1 MVTLLS
7 AYETSRGNGDMAT
20 ISIASDKGGPG
31 ETTTAILVGAELALD
46 GYTVAIIDT
55 DLNQQAAAFVTKAQ
69 IPGLSVYADVREEN
83 VLPTIKKA
91 EAMCDIVIIDLP
103 GGSST
108 LAIKAL
114 CCSHLV
120 LVPSQPN
127 LPDVKAAMK
136 TIGQVNDAEAMAKVS
151 IARALVWTRF
161 KPGFE
166 SRSARYVRETMERE
180 EGLLILKCALL
191 ERAAFSEIHITGK
204 VPRQTEPSGGAAANV
219 TSLTGEILAQLAMLK
234 AAA

>member
-1 MVTLLS
+1 LS
-7 AYETSRGNGDMAT
+7 KSAGMAT

-31 ETTTAILVGAELALD
+31 KTTTAILLGAELALD
-46 GYTVAIIDT
+46 GYAVAIIDT

-83 VLPTIKKA
+83 VLPTLKRA
-91 EAMCDIVIIDLP
+91 EAECDIVIIDLP

-120 LVPSQPN
+120 LVPAQPN

-136 TIGQVNDAEAMAKVS
+136 TIAQVNDAEAMAKAP

-166 SRSARYVRETMERE
+166 SRSAKYVRETMERE
-180 EGLLILKCALL
+180 EGLPILKCALM

-204 VPRQTEPSGGAAANV
+204 VPRQIEPNGGAAANV
-219 TSLTGEILAQLAMLK
+219 ASLTAEILAQLAILK

>member
-1 MVTLLS
+1 MP
-7 AYETSRGNGDMAT
+7 T

-31 ETTTAILVGAELALD
+31 KTTTAILVGAELALD

-55 DLNQQAAAFVTKAQ
+55 DLNQQAAAFVNKAN
-69 IPGLSVYADVREEN
+69 IPGLTVYADVREDN
-83 VLPTIKKA
+83 VLPTLKKA
-91 EAMCDIVIIDLP
+91 EKVAEIVIIDLP

-136 TIGQVNDAEAMAKVS
+136 TIGQVDDAEAMAKVK

-161 KPGFE
+161 RPGYE
-166 SRSARYVRETMERE
+166 SRSARYVRETVEKE
-180 EGLLILKCALL
+180 KGLIILKCAVM
-191 ERAAFSEIHITGK
+191 ERAAFSEIHITGQ
-204 VPRQTEPSGGAAANV
+204 VPRQTDPKGGPAANIA
-219 TSLTGEILAQLAMLK
+219 SLTAEILEQLASLK

>member
-1 MVTLLS
+1 V
-7 AYETSRGNGDMAT
+7 AT
-20 ISIASDKGGPG
+20 ISIGSDKGGPG
-31 ETTTAILVGAELALD
+31 KTTTAILLGAELALD

-55 DLNQQAAAFVTKAQ
+55 DMNQQAAAFVDKAN
-69 IPGLSVYADVREEN
+69 IPGLTVFPDVRED
-83 VLPTIKKA
+83 TIVATLKRA
-91 EAMCDIVIIDLP
+91 EKHNEIVIIDLP

-120 LVPSQPN
+120 LVPSPPS

-136 TIGQVNDAEAMAKVS
+136 TIAQVDDAQEMTRAP

-166 SRSARYVRETMERE
+166 SRAARHVRETL
-180 EGLLILKCALL
+180 EGQGSVPILKCVLM
-191 ERAAFSEIHITGK
+191 ERAAYTSIHITGK
-204 VPRQTEPSGGAAANV
+204 VPRQVDPGSMAAANV
-219 TSLTGEILAQLAMLK
+219 SALTAEILGHIEALQE
-234 AAA
+234 AA

>member
-1 MVTLLS
+1 V
-7 AYETSRGNGDMAT
+7 
-20 ISIASDKGGPG
+20 
-31 ETTTAILVGAELALD
+31 
-46 GYTVAIIDT
+46 
-55 DLNQQAAAFVTKAQ
+55 F
-69 IPGLSVYADVREEN
+69 ADVGEAT
-83 VLPTIKKA
+83 VVQAIQKA
-91 EAMCDIVIIDLP
+91 EASNDIVIIDLP

-114 CCSHLV
+114 CLSHLV

-136 TIGQVNDAEAMAKVS
+136 TVGQVNDAQAMTKAH

-166 SRSARYVRETMERE
+166 SRSARYVRETVEQDK
-180 EGLLILKCALL
+180 EGPPILKSALM

-204 VPRQTEPSGGAAANV
+204 VPRQTDPGGGAAANV
-219 TSLTGEILAQLAMLK
+219 AALTAEILAYIAALK
-234 AAA
+234 KEAA

>member
-1 MVTLLS
+1 M
-7 AYETSRGNGDMAT
+7 RMPT

-31 ETTTAILVGAELALD
+31 KTTTAILIGAELALD
-46 GYTVAIIDT
+46 GYTVAILDT
-55 DLNQQAAAFVTKAQ
+55 DLNQQAAAFITKAQ
-69 IPGLSVYADVREEN
+69 IPGLTVYGDVREEN
-83 VLPTIKKA
+83 VLPTLKKA
-91 EAMCDIVIIDLP
+91 EARCDIVIIDLP

-136 TIGQVNDAEAMAKVS
+136 TIGQVNDAEAMAKAP

-166 SRSARYVRETMERE
+166 SRSAKYVRQTMEQE
-180 EGLLILKCALL
+180 EGLPILKCALM

-204 VPRQTEPSGGAAANV
+204 VPRQIEPNSGAAANV
-219 TSLTGEILAQLAMLK
+219 ASLTAEILAQLATLK

>member
-1 MVTLLS
+1 
-7 AYETSRGNGDMAT
+7 MAT

-31 ETTTAILVGAELALD
+31 KTTTAILVGAELALD

-55 DLNQQAAAFVTKAQ
+55 DLNQQAAAFVLKAN
-69 IPGLSVYADVREEN
+69 IPGLTVYADVREDN
-83 VLPTIKKA
+83 VLTTLKKA
-91 EAMCDIVIIDLP
+91 EAGSDIVIIDLP

-136 TIGQVNDAEAMAKVS
+136 TIGQVNDAEAMAKVP
-151 IARALVWTRF
+151 IARALLWTRF

-166 SRSARYVRETMERE
+166 SRSAKYVRETVERE
-180 EGLLILKCALL
+180 EGLTILKCAIM

-204 VPRQTEPSGGAAANV
+204 VPRQSDPTGGAAANV
-219 TSLTGEILAQLAMLK
+219 AALTAEILAQLAVMK
-234 AAA
+234 EAAV